1 MPKKV
6 KAVIEAVI
14 EPVVVP
20 EIVIPEVV
28 IPDVVEPKKN
38 GRREKWYPTEE
49 EMKEMSVCRRAYYRN
64 RDNVSKYAKSYEQ
77 RPENK
82 IRRKAIN
89 AKWREKHFL
98 ENDIPTPLQKKLNHP
113 SVIAHI
119 NKEVEKRIKE
129 QSVPVID
136 IAGNDLTE
144 IVEPIKEEP
153 VKEELVEDK
162 PIKEKKPRK
171 PRATKL
177 IKSNGE
183 CLVVA

>member
-1 MPKKV
+1 MAKKI
-6 KAVIEAVI
+6 KAVVEDVV
-14 EPVVVP
+14 EVVVP
-20 EIVIPEVV
+20 PEIIVPSEVD
-28 IPDVVEPKKN
+28 IVVEEPKKN
-38 GRREKWYPTEE
+38 GRRERWYPTEE
-49 EMKEMSVCRRAYYRN
+49 ELKEMSQCRRTYYRN

-183 CLVVA
+183 CLVSA